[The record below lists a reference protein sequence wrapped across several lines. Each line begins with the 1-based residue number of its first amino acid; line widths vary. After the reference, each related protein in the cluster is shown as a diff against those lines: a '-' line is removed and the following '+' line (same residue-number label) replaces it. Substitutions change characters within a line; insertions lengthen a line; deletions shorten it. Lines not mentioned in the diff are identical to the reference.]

1 MQVLS
6 MNLSHEPHP
15 HTVDAFHRGRF
26 VLVQP
31 KGSGHRSGIDAM
43 LLAGAVPTN
52 FAGQVVDLGAGAGAA
67 GLAVASRCAG
77 AIIALVE
84 RDAIMA
90 HFARMSVAHPD
101 NSVLAGRAHVIQ
113 ADVSLTGKQ
122 RLEAGLLDN
131 HFDFA
136 IMNPPFN
143 LARDRQTPDALKSDA
158 HVMTADLFE
167 AWLRTAAAILKAS
180 GEVAVIAR
188 PQSLP
193 DIFEAMKNR
202 FGGIKILPVSA
213 RANEPAIRVIVC
225 AKKGSRADLAILP
238 PLVLHGHKGNGF
250 LERTEMI
257 CNGVAGLFE

>member
-1 MQVLS
+1 
-6 MNLSHEPHP
+6 MNLSPEPQP

-77 AIIALVE
+77 ANIALVE

-122 RLEAGLLDN
+122 RLAAGLIDN

-143 LARDRQTPDALKSDA
+143 LARDRRTPDPLKSDA
-158 HVMTADLFE
+158 HVMVADMFDI
-167 AWLRTAAAILKAS
+167 WLRTAAAILKANGS
-180 GEVAVIAR
+180 IAIIAR

-193 DIFEAMKNR
+193 ELFEAMKNR
-202 FGGIKILPVSA
+202 FGGIKIFPVLA
-213 RANEPAIRVIVC
+213 RKNEPAIRIIVC
-225 AKKGSRADLAILP
+225 ATKGSRADLSLFP
-238 PLVLHGHKGNGF
+238 PLVLHDPTGNGF
-250 LERTEMI
+250 LERAEMI